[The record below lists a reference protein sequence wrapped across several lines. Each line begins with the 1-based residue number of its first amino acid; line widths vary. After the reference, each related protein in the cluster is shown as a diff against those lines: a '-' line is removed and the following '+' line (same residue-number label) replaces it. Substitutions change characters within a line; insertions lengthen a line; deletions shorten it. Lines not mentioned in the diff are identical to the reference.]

1 MKKLIGF
8 ILLLA
13 ALCVCFSAYA
23 AENGSGD
30 HLTWELDEK
39 GTLTISGTGDM
50 DKTFNQ
56 NAEIKAVVIGNGITR
71 VCDSAFYFCENLK
84 SVSFPNSLK
93 EIGNY
98 VFYGC
103 TKLTGVTLPDSL
115 NSIGT
120 SAFGYCPGM
129 TGITIPNQVKT
140 IGDSAFG
147 DITIYARL
155 GTDGAKAL
163 GKAGISFRVPNGQ
176 YQLRYRYEGDQLQ
189 DLEVIAVDNGVTKLV
204 IPKGV
209 TRIAAYAFSDN
220 NALTDVVIPDGVK
233 SIGQD
238 AFASCSGIKNL
249 VIPASVTSIEKGAF
263 SHWNGNLV
271 FQGAAPAI
279 DAEAF
284 YYGSVVAVYPHDRSG
299 WDTAAKKSFAAK
311 WINWQAD
318 NAEAAKDT
326 KPRTQTETLTQTLT
340 DNESDHN
347 YGWNWADTTDS
358 YLVPEADGA
367 FTRVEHVGESIIIE
381 QYSKE
386 TELQWKKTLPM
397 ELPLWGGF
405 FSGKDYYF
413 FVFGQTNYEEN
424 DKKEVLRVVRYGKNW
439 NRIDSASAFGQN
451 TTTPFRGGTVD
462 MDQGG
467 DYLYIHTC
475 HEMYTSS
482 DGLRHQSNMTFKL
495 YIPGMSFSI
504 DQAASPGY
512 TSHSFNQIIYVDEG
526 NVIMVDHGDAY
537 PRAITI
543 GRMTN
548 DTEAPGYD
556 NYRRVTLLKIG
567 GETGDNYTGA
577 TVGGSEASDTR
588 YIVTGKSIDQA
599 NFNTSTRDN
608 VYVVTA
614 SKSDFTDA
622 SVTFRWQTNYPEG
635 STVVLSNPYL
645 IRITGQKLLLIW
657 TEQLNYSDLNVLLH
671 YVFLDENGKASSQV
685 YTNPGKLS
693 DVMPVINGNYLT
705 WYVTTGADVIFYSL
719 DLTNPELI
727 TTVQNLVWLGKAGW
741 QQDNAG
747 HWLYGNSEG
756 YALTGV
762 QYIDRKFYYFDDQGI
777 MQTGWIQNNTTW
789 YYAMASGVLCNN
801 GWTKL
806 GETWYYF
813 HPTGAMAVGW
823 LSDGNVYYYLNESG
837 IMQTGWVQVDGKWYY
852 MNASGVM
859 QTGWI
864 QSGGAWYYLDRTGV
878 MQTGWIRDGGK
889 WYYMSAGGAMQ
900 TGWVKDGDNWY
911 YMNAG
916 GAMQTGWIQSGGGW
930 YYLDASG
937 VMRTGW
943 VKDGGKWY
951 YMSSGGAMQTGWVQV
966 GDSWYYMNA
975 GGAMQTGW
983 KQIGDNWYHFDHSGK
998 MTTGWFE
1005 DQSASGKPWYWF
1017 DEQGVMAA
1025 GWKEIGGKWEKFSDY
1040 GQWEYT
1046 WSGQ

>member
-103 TKLTGVTLPDSL
+103 TKLTGVTLPASL

-176 YQLRYRYEGDQLQ
+176 YQLRYRYEGDRLQ

-220 NALTDVVIPDGVK
+220 NVLTDVVIPDGVK

-279 DAEAF
+279 DSEAF

-358 YLVPEADGA
+358 YLDSIQKRQNSSGKKHCPWNCLS
-367 FTRVEHVGESIIIE
+367 GEGFSPGRIII
-381 QYSKE
+381 S
-386 TELQWKKTLPM
+386 L
-397 ELPLWGGF
+397 
-405 FSGKDYYF
+405 
-413 FVFGQTNYEEN
+413 
-424 DKKEVLRVVRYGKNW
+424 
-439 NRIDSASAFGQN
+439 
-451 TTTPFRGGTVD
+451 
-462 MDQGG
+462 
-467 DYLYIHTC
+467 
-475 HEMYTSS
+475 SS
-482 DGLRHQSNMTFKL
+482 DKPIMRKTTRRKYCGLSGTARTGTGL
-495 YIPGMSFSI
+495 IPPAPS
-504 DQAASPGY
+504 DR
-512 TSHSFNQIIYVDEG
+512 TR
-526 NVIMVDHGDAY
+526 
-537 PRAITI
+537 PR
-543 GRMTN
+543 RS
-548 DTEAPGYD
+548 
-556 NYRRVTLLKIG
+556 
-567 GETGDNYTGA
+567 GA
-577 TVGGSEASDTR
+577 V
-588 YIVTGKSIDQA
+588 
-599 NFNTSTRDN
+599 
-608 VYVVTA
+608 
-614 SKSDFTDA
+614 
-622 SVTFRWQTNYPEG
+622 RW
-635 STVVLSNPYL
+635 
-645 IRITGQKLLLIW
+645 IW
-657 TEQLNYSDLNVLLH
+657 TRAETICISIPAMKCTQ
-671 YVFLDENGKASSQV
+671 ARTV
-685 YTNPGKLS
+685 YDTS
-693 DVMPVINGNYLT
+693 
-705 WYVTTGADVIFYSL
+705 
-719 DLTNPELI
+719 
-727 TTVQNLVWLGKAGW
+727 
-741 QQDNAG
+741 
-747 HWLYGNSEG
+747 
-756 YALTGV
+756 
-762 QYIDRKFYYFDDQGI
+762 
-777 MQTGWIQNNTTW
+777 
-789 YYAMASGVLCNN
+789 
-801 GWTKL
+801 
-806 GETWYYF
+806 
-813 HPTGAMAVGW
+813 PT
-823 LSDGNVYYYLNESG
+823 
-837 IMQTGWVQVDGKWYY
+837 
-852 MNASGVM
+852 
-859 QTGWI
+859 
-864 QSGGAWYYLDRTGV
+864 
-878 MQTGWIRDGGK
+878 
-889 WYYMSAGGAMQ
+889 
-900 TGWVKDGDNWY
+900 
-911 YMNAG
+911 
-916 GAMQTGWIQSGGGW
+916 
-930 YYLDASG
+930 
-937 VMRTGW
+937 
-943 VKDGGKWY
+943 
-951 YMSSGGAMQTGWVQV
+951 
-966 GDSWYYMNA
+966 
-975 GGAMQTGW
+975 
-983 KQIGDNWYHFDHSGK
+983 
-998 MTTGWFE
+998 
-1005 DQSASGKPWYWF
+1005 
-1017 DEQGVMAA
+1017 
-1025 GWKEIGGKWEKFSDY
+1025 
-1040 GQWEYT
+1040 
-1046 WSGQ
+1046 